1 MPALIAPHGGR
12 LVDLLVASEEHAAL
26 KAEAAG
32 LAAWDL
38 TPRQLCDLEQL
49 QNGAFSPLEGFLSR
63 ADYEAVCSGMRLA
76 DGTLWPMPVTLDVSQ
91 AFADA
96 LTGVQRIA
104 LRDPE
109 GVALAVLEVGD
120 VWAPDREAEALAVF
134 GTTDRKHPGVAH
146 LLERSHP
153 VYVGG
158 RVRGLEAP
166 RHYDFGHLRATPAE
180 LRARF
185 AKLGWSRVVAF
196 QTRNPMHR
204 AHLELTFRAAQIAE
218 ANL

>member
-1 MPALIAPHGGR
+1 
-12 LVDLLVASEEHAAL
+12 
-26 KAEAAG
+26 
-32 LAAWDL
+32 
-38 TPRQLCDLEQL
+38 
-49 QNGAFSPLEGFLSR
+49 
-63 ADYEAVCSGMRLA
+63 MRLA
-76 DGTLWPMPVTLDVSQ
+76 DGTLWPMPITLDVGE
-91 AFADA
+91 AFAA
-96 LTGVQRIA
+96 TIAVGERIA

-109 GVALAVLEVGD
+109 GVILAVLEVSD
-120 VWAPDREAEALAVF
+120 LWTPDREAEALAVF
-134 GTTDRKHPGVAH
+134 GTTDRRHPGVAH

-158 RVRGLEAP
+158 RVHALEAP

-180 LRARF
+180 LRAQF